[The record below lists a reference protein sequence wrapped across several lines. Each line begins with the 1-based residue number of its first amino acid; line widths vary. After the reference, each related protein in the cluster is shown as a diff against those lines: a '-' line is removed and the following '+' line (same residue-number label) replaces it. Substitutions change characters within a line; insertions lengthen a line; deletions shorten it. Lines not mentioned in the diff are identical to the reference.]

1 MKDCLIYDKVSQ
13 LLKSGPVTALCTVV
27 STKGSTPLKTGAKM
41 IVWENGQIYGTVG
54 GGPLE
59 WAVIQDAVGVVKER
73 KPRLFKHD
81 LMEQHQMC
89 CGGTVEIFIQPLMPQ
104 KKLFVFGGG
113 HVGKAV
119 VKHAMDLDFDI
130 TVVDPRGDIFDNWTD
145 TGFTKVTGD
154 FAKVMPGL
162 PYDSATFIVI
172 ATLDHPTDREVL
184 AFCLHKPHYYLG
196 LIGSRNKVKRIKED
210 FVNEGI
216 ASSEEVE
223 NVDMPIGLDINAES
237 ADEIAISIIAK
248 LIKEKNTA
256 R

>member
-184 AFCLHKPHYYLG
+184 AFCLH
-196 LIGSRNKVKRIKED
+196 
-210 FVNEGI
+210 
-216 ASSEEVE
+216 
-223 NVDMPIGLDINAES
+223 
-237 ADEIAISIIAK
+237 
-248 LIKEKNTA
+248 
-256 R
+256 